1 MNLINVDGLALIG
14 PGSEWFWSMLQFVVV
29 AITLFAIFRQ
39 VSLQTSAGAI
49 QQATG
54 LQGDWHSSER
64 LMRSRLAV
72 LVALRDGM
80 NPATTAR
87 AAANEVGNFWE
98 RVGYLV
104 KAGHINRR
112 LVHEYFGN
120 SIQLWWG
127 WLGPSV
133 KFWRESEGEPG
144 IHEHFEWLAHRVAEM
159 DREAGAALIYDEAYL
174 TERLPGAIDASRDEI
189 RTEEEVRSVIVR
201 PPSPLTAPP

>member
-112 LVHEYFGN
+112 LVHVNRTGFDGD
-120 SIQLWWG
+120 SI
-127 WLGPSV
+127 S
-133 KFWRESEGEPG
+133 WRMESWQNTNLPARSQGG
-144 IHEHFEWLAHRVAEM
+144 IH
-159 DREAGAALIYDEAYL
+159 
-174 TERLPGAIDASRDEI
+174 PN
-189 RTEEEVRSVIVR
+189 
-201 PPSPLTAPP
+201 